1 MDNWRDLRY
10 LAALTIPLS
19 AAISI
24 YFEGLWSYFTPVYAF
39 VIIPILEVLLPQ
51 DTSNLVGAEKQR
63 KENSRFFDWMLYLN
77 LPIVYGLLGYLLWH
91 VGTSDHAPHE
101 LVGLCLSL
109 GIVLGV
115 NGINV
120 GHELG
125 HRQQTSERFLG
136 KALLLPSFYMH
147 FYIEHNFGHHAHAAT
162 PEDPATAR
170 YNQSVY
176 SFWFTS
182 VTRQYRKAWKIQQK
196 LLAKKERGFFSIKND
211 MLWYVLLQLAYLGL
225 VLVIFGATALWFALG
240 AGVVGFLLLETV
252 NYIEHY
258 GLIRKKMPS
267 GRYERVREC
276 HSWNSNHVIGRIV
289 LYELTRHSDHHYKSA
304 KKYQVLDCHDVS
316 PQMPY
321 GYPTSMVLSLVPP
334 LWFAIM
340 NPRVPDEMKPET
352 DSFSLA

>member
-91 VGTSDHAPHE
+91 VGTSDHAPYE

-120 GHELG
+120 GHELAIAN
-125 HRQQTSERFLG
+125 RQANGFW
-136 KALLLPSFYMH
+136 
-147 FYIEHNFGHHAHAAT
+147 
-162 PEDPATAR
+162 AR
-170 YNQSVY
+170 PYCCPRSICT
-176 SFWFTS
+176 FT
-182 VTRQYRKAWKIQQK
+182 
-196 LLAKKERGFFSIKND
+196 
-211 MLWYVLLQLAYLGL
+211 
-225 VLVIFGATALWFALG
+225 
-240 AGVVGFLLLETV
+240 
-252 NYIEHY
+252 
-258 GLIRKKMPS
+258 
-267 GRYERVREC
+267 
-276 HSWNSNHVIGRIV
+276 
-289 LYELTRHSDHHYKSA
+289 
-304 KKYQVLDCHDVS
+304 
-316 PQMPY
+316 
-321 GYPTSMVLSLVPP
+321 
-334 LWFAIM
+334 
-340 NPRVPDEMKPET
+340 
-352 DSFSLA
+352 